1 MMTLKTAKCKTSPL
15 ARASGPVFGPCSD
28 ASHGLFSSAFFDI
41 IGWPVAD
48 GYNSIKRAKE
58 ARVHPPACS
67 PATHE
72 AIFEKCRLIFRMPSD
87 QFSCCYSLKSNQPLS
102 IFDFIIFMV
111 ISTIHSIAVA
121 QPPALLCHPTHT
133 HAIGRR
139 DDRIQSNRSSQP
151 VHNHPLRCCS
161 GCPKVHSYAQ

>member
-87 QFSCCYSLKSNQPLS
+87 QFSAATHSNQ
-102 IFDFIIFMV
+102 
-111 ISTIHSIAVA
+111 ISLCRYLILLFSWLFQLFTRSRSHSR
-121 QPPALLCHPTHT
+121 LLCCATPHTHT
-133 HAIGRR
+133 R
-139 DDRIQSNRSSQP
+139 
-151 VHNHPLRCCS
+151 
-161 GCPKVHSYAQ
+161 